1 MRGLLTRRSLLID
14 AYSHGSRRHPHTG
27 GDRFRPSFYGRPMPP
42 RQRRTN
48 VWRRVTSPAPGARR
62 LRGEPA
68 HEVSSAIACRYE
80 MKAIG
85 NLILMTL
92 ICVFVFIVFMAIRPA
107 RAALAIHAMGSAI
120 FDRRLRARAHSAGL
134 SGAAAARSLCLC
146 QRRQIGIV
154 WRGRCAMPRSDCGE
168 FCERNHP
175 HKAAVR

>member
-1 MRGLLTRRSLLID
+1 MR
-14 AYSHGSRRHPHTG
+14 
-27 GDRFRPSFYGRPMPP
+27 P
-42 RQRRTN
+42 RAWLRRTN